1 MKIFDQINTKNQQK
15 LLRMLESDIINI
27 PKNNTI
33 LSTINNDNII
43 GIIKE
48 GCIQIIKT
56 DDNGNQ
62 IIIDELTSGEVFGSY
77 IAFFN
82 NKDYSIQT
90 KEDSEIILID
100 YDILMNFNQNTK
112 EYYNQFIKNLL
123 IIIMSD
129 MKKTTQRLEILTRKT
144 IRNRLLEY
152 FNISLKNSGT
162 KHIYLPFNFTELAH
176 YLAVDRSAMMRE
188 LKYMKEERI
197 IEVKGKR
204 ITLLIDKYSSIYM

>member
-1 MKIFDQINTKNQQK
+1 MEIFNQINEKNRAK
-15 LLRMLESDIINI
+15 LLKILEADVISV
-27 PKNNTI
+27 PKNKMILTTI
-33 LSTINNDNII
+33 SNDNII

-48 GCIQIIKT
+48 GCIQIVKT

-62 IIIDELTSGEVFGSY
+62 VIIDELTSGKVFGSY
-77 IAFFN
+77 IAFFK
-82 NKDYSIQT
+82 NKEYTIQT
-90 KEDSEIILID
+90 KEASEIILID
-100 YDILMNFNQNTK
+100 YDILINFNQNTK

-123 IIIMSD
+123 KIIMID
-129 MKKTTQRLEILTRKT
+129 MKKTTERLEILTRKT

-162 KHIYLPFNFTELAH
+162 KHIYLPFNFTDLAH

-188 LKYMKEERI
+188 LKYMKEEKI

-204 ITLLIDKYSSIYM
+204 ITLLTDKYSSIYM

>member
-1 MKIFDQINTKNQQK
+1 MKIFDQINYKNQQK
-15 LLRMLESDIINI
+15 LLRMLESDIINV

-33 LSTINNDNII
+33 LSTISNDNII

-62 IIIDELTSGEVFGSY
+62 IIIDELTTGEVFGSY

-90 KEDSEIILID
+90 KEESEIIIID

-123 IIIMSD
+123 TIIMED
-129 MKKTTQRLEILTRKT
+129 MKKTTERLEILTRKT

-162 KHIYLPFNFTELAH
+162 KHIYLPFNFTDLAH

-197 IEVKGKR
+197 IEIKGKR
-204 ITLLIDKYSSIYM
+204 ITLLTDKYSSIYM

>member
-1 MKIFDQINTKNQQK
+1 MKIFNQINTKNQQK
-15 LLRMLESDIINI
+15 LLRMLESDIINV

-33 LSTINNDNII
+33 LSTISNDNII
-43 GIIKE
+43 GIIRK

-62 IIIDELTSGEVFGSY
+62 IIIDELTTGEVFGSY

-90 KEDSEIILID
+90 KEESEIIIID

-123 IIIMSD
+123 TIIMSD
-129 MKKTTQRLEILTRKT
+129 MKKTTERLEILTRKT

-162 KHIYLPFNFTELAH
+162 KHIYLPFNFTDLAH

-188 LKYMKEERI
+188 LKYMKEEKI
-197 IEVKGKR
+197 IEVKGKK
-204 ITLLIDKYSSIYM
+204 ITLLTDKYSSIYM

>member
-1 MKIFDQINTKNQQK
+1 MKIFDQINYKNQQK
-15 LLRMLESDIINI
+15 LLRMLESDIINV

-33 LSTINNDNII
+33 LSTISNDNII

-62 IIIDELTSGEVFGSY
+62 IIIDELTTGEVFGSY

-90 KEDSEIILID
+90 KEASEIIIID

-129 MKKTTQRLEILTRKT
+129 MKKTTERLEILTRKT

-162 KHIYLPFNFTELAH
+162 KHIYLPFNFTDLAH

-197 IEVKGKR
+197 IEIKGKR
-204 ITLLIDKYSSIYM
+204 ITLLTDKYSSIYM

>member
-1 MKIFDQINTKNQQK
+1 MKIFDQINHKNQQK
-15 LLRMLESDIINI
+15 LLRMLESDILNI

-33 LSTINNDNII
+33 LSTISNDNII

-62 IIIDELTSGEVFGSY
+62 IIIDELKNGEVFGSY
-77 IAFFN
+77 IAFFKN
-82 NKDYSIQT
+82 NEYSIQT
-90 KEDSEIILID
+90 KEDSKIIIID

-123 IIIMSD
+123 TIIMSD
-129 MKKTTQRLEILTRKT
+129 MKETTERLEILTRKT

-162 KHIYLPFNFTELAH
+162 KHIYLPFNFTDLAH

-197 IEVKGKR
+197 IEIKGKR
-204 ITLLIDKYSSIYM
+204 ITLLTDKYSSIYM

>member
-1 MKIFDQINTKNQQK
+1 
-15 LLRMLESDIINI
+15 
-27 PKNNTI
+27 
-33 LSTINNDNII
+33 
-43 GIIKE
+43 
-48 GCIQIIKT
+48 
-56 DDNGNQ
+56 
-62 IIIDELTSGEVFGSY
+62 
-77 IAFFN
+77 
-82 NKDYSIQT
+82 
-90 KEDSEIILID
+90 
-100 YDILMNFNQNTK
+100 MNFNQNTK

>member
-1 MKIFDQINTKNQQK
+1 MKIFDQINYKNQQK
-15 LLRMLESDIINI
+15 LLRMLESDIINV

-33 LSTINNDNII
+33 LSTISNDNII

-62 IIIDELTSGEVFGSY
+62 IIIDELTTGEVFGSY

-90 KEDSEIILID
+90 KEASEIIIID

-129 MKKTTQRLEILTRKT
+129 MKKTTERLEILTRKT

-162 KHIYLPFNFTELAH
+162 KHIYLPFNFTDLAH

-188 LKYMKEERI
+188 LKYMKDERI
-197 IEVKGKR
+197 IEIKGKR
-204 ITLLIDKYSSIYM
+204 ITLLTDKYSSIYM

>member
-1 MKIFDQINTKNQQK
+1 MKIFDQINNKNQQK
-15 LLRMLESDIINI
+15 LLRMLESDIINV

-33 LSTINNDNII
+33 LSTISNDNII

-62 IIIDELTSGEVFGSY
+62 IIIDELTTGEVFGSY

-90 KEDSEIILID
+90 KEESEIIIID

-123 IIIMSD
+123 TIIMSD
-129 MKKTTQRLEILTRKT
+129 MKKTTERLEILTRKT

-162 KHIYLPFNFTELAH
+162 KHIYLPFNFTDLAH

-188 LKYMKEERI
+188 LKYMKEEKI
-197 IEVKGKR
+197 IEVKGNK
-204 ITLLIDKYSSIYM
+204 ITLLTDKYSSIYM

>member
-1 MKIFDQINTKNQQK
+1 MKIFDQINYKNQQK
-15 LLRMLESDIINI
+15 LLRMLESDIINV

-33 LSTINNDNII
+33 LSTISNDNII

-62 IIIDELTSGEVFGSY
+62 IIIDELTTGEVFGSY

-90 KEDSEIILID
+90 KEASEIIIID

-123 IIIMSD
+123 TIIMED
-129 MKKTTQRLEILTRKT
+129 MKKTTERLEILTRKT

-162 KHIYLPFNFTELAH
+162 KHIYLPFNFTDLAH

-197 IEVKGKR
+197 IEIKGKR
-204 ITLLIDKYSSIYM
+204 ITLLTDKYSSIYM

>member
-1 MKIFDQINTKNQQK
+1 MKIFDQINYKNQQK
-15 LLRMLESDIINI
+15 LLRMLESDIINV

-33 LSTINNDNII
+33 LSTISNDNII

-62 IIIDELTSGEVFGSY
+62 IIIDELTTGEVFGSY

-90 KEDSEIILID
+90 KEASEIIIID

-123 IIIMSD
+123 TIIMED
-129 MKKTTQRLEILTRKT
+129 MKKTTERLEILTRKT

-162 KHIYLPFNFTELAH
+162 KHIYLPFNFT
-176 YLAVDRSAMMRE
+176 D
-188 LKYMKEERI
+188 
-197 IEVKGKR
+197 
-204 ITLLIDKYSSIYM
+204 

>member
-1 MKIFDQINTKNQQK
+1 MKIFDQINNKNQQK
-15 LLRMLESDIINI
+15 LLRMLESDVINV

-33 LSTINNDNII
+33 LSTISNDNII
-43 GIIKE
+43 GIIKK

-62 IIIDELTSGEVFGSY
+62 IIIDELTTGEVFGSY

-90 KEDSEIILID
+90 KEESEIIIID

-123 IIIMSD
+123 TIIMSD
-129 MKKTTQRLEILTRKT
+129 MKKTTERLEILTRKT

-162 KHIYLPFNFTELAH
+162 KHIYLPFNFTDLAH

-188 LKYMKEERI
+188 LKYMKEEKI
-197 IEVKGKR
+197 IEVKGKK
-204 ITLLIDKYSSIYM
+204 ITLLTDKYSSIYM

>member
-1 MKIFDQINTKNQQK
+1 MKIFDQINNKNQQK
-15 LLRMLESDIINI
+15 LLRMLESDIINV

-33 LSTINNDNII
+33 LSTISNDNII

-62 IIIDELTSGEVFGSY
+62 IIIDELTTGEVFGSY

-90 KEDSEIILID
+90 KEESEIIIID

-123 IIIMSD
+123 TIIMSD
-129 MKKTTQRLEILTRKT
+129 MKKTTERLEILTRKT

-162 KHIYLPFNFTELAH
+162 KHIYLPFNFTDLAH

-188 LKYMKEERI
+188 LKYMKEEKI
-197 IEVKGKR
+197 IEVKGKK
-204 ITLLIDKYSSIYM
+204 ITLLTDKYSSIYM

>member
-100 YDILMNFNQNTK
+100 YDLLMNINQNTK

-188 LKYMKEERI
+188 LKYMKEEKI

>member
-1 MKIFDQINTKNQQK
+1 M
-15 LLRMLESDIINI
+15 
-27 PKNNTI
+27 
-33 LSTINNDNII
+33 DNII

-62 IIIDELTSGEVFGSY
+62 IIIDELTTGEVFGSY

-90 KEDSEIILID
+90 KEESEIIIID

-123 IIIMSD
+123 TIIMED
-129 MKKTTQRLEILTRKT
+129 MKKTTERLEILTRKT

-162 KHIYLPFNFTELAH
+162 KHIYLPFNFTDLAH

-197 IEVKGKR
+197 IEIKGKR
-204 ITLLIDKYSSIYM
+204 ITLLTDKYSSIYM

>member
-1 MKIFDQINTKNQQK
+1 MKIFDQINNKNQQK
-15 LLRMLESDIINI
+15 LLRMLESDIINV

-33 LSTINNDNII
+33 LSTISNDNII

-62 IIIDELTSGEVFGSY
+62 IIIDELTTGEVFGSY

-90 KEDSEIILID
+90 KEASEIIIID

-129 MKKTTQRLEILTRKT
+129 MKKTTERLEILTRKT

-162 KHIYLPFNFTELAH
+162 KHIYLPFNFTDLAH

-197 IEVKGKR
+197 IEIKGKR
-204 ITLLIDKYSSIYM
+204 ITLLTDKYSSIYM